1 MRIALTIFFTLTV
14 NWLTAQNIQ
23 PTAEQQAVTLFEQGR
38 LAEAYEQAWRE
49 GAIIK
54 TRYGVISDQYAKN
67 LRLLS
72 EITATIGHDSL
83 ALQYARQEVECRK
96 MLEDINQYELAQAY
110 QNVGRRYLSLDDTE
124 AARLSV
130 QQSLSL
136 ADTIEVAADSLTQ
149 LQFNAAQLYQLT
161 QAYRLADSL
170 YTFIQKQAKN
180 GQSDSQLVVKARYY
194 QSLMYDTF
202 DDSIGQELMNQ
213 LRKQGDTATTLYA
226 ALCYQRANLALEQED
241 WLRARTWYQAAR
253 KVFERDSLPLNAVY
267 ASVLNNLGVIAL
279 ADGEIG
285 IGGQYWEEAYSLS
298 QNVDQYEEGRFW
310 IALANLASYY
320 HENGNATET
329 LALYEKHLASEDT
342 MVNYPWEYAVVV
354 NNAAAIFQNEGNY
367 RQAGEYFSRAIKVLE
382 NSEIIEKKALLHQ
395 ASIYSNAARNYQDLV
410 RFDTA
415 IYYHQKSIE
424 LIKQAAG
431 RESQEYVA
439 AISGIAG
446 LYHDIGYLVEAGI
459 FFQEAINIQKELTG
473 TEHDF
478 YANLLNNY
486 ALVCQAKGNYRKA
499 AELLEKSIATKEK
512 LFGAE
517 HPDYLAAL
525 SNVGL
530 LYLEEGKY
538 TQSRPILE
546 LVTETQREKWG
557 DEHPVMID
565 NYLNLAR
572 LEILTGNYPEAEPLL
587 QQASRLALAHFG
599 ENHPEHARVQL
610 EMAKFYFTLGN
621 FTTAKPLLEVSQQIF
636 QDAYGSFHPDL
647 AAAYQ
652 SLASLYEAQD
662 SIELAE
668 QYYRKALAIDESTL
682 GKQHPS
688 YAVTLSNLATLYQ
701 NNDRYEQALPLL
713 EESLSISEQI
723 LGKEHP
729 FYSTTLLN
737 LGLLYQDLLDY
748 QKATNYIEE
757 AVSVRREVLGELHPD
772 YAYALYSQA
781 VLYHKLE
788 QYEQAEEVFHQ
799 VINNYVQQIH
809 NYFPALSEKE
819 KSAYFQRVEPV
830 FHAFRDFVIDQV
842 YYRETEVSEAKKQRL
857 LGELYN
863 LQLVT
868 KAMLLDASYQLR
880 QAIASQSNTQ
890 TVRQYEQW
898 LAIKEQLGQAY
909 TLSRRERNEQDIDL
923 ASLEDEANQL
933 EKQLSRE
940 SATFAITVDSKQVT
954 WQQVQSQL
962 SSEEAAVEII
972 RIAKDSSTL
981 YAALLLESETEALQL
996 CMLPEGE
1003 TMENKNFYYYQ
1014 NAVKFRISDEL
1025 SYQQYW
1031 QPIQD
1036 QLSDQIL
1043 TVYLAPD
1050 GVYHKINISSLYN
1063 PNAQRYVIDEVDIR
1077 IVSSTRDLTQSGY
1090 YTSTQPQQAYLVG
1103 YPDFQNQV
1111 EYQDSEANID
1121 TTVALLGNPVSVLQ
1135 NTPFAFGISDLPGT
1149 QLEVEVLDR
1158 LLKKKQWVSNT
1169 YLAEEANEK
1178 VVKSVDSPRLLHIA
1192 THGYF
1197 MTDLPVADNGRAYGI
1212 HLQNIS
1218 ANPLL
1223 RAGLLLAGAERS
1235 IHQKNPTDWQA
1246 EDGILTAYEAMNL
1259 QLNGTELVVLSA
1271 CETGLG
1277 DIKNGEGVYG
1287 LQRSFLVAGA
1297 QNVLMSL
1304 WSVSDNSTAELMQ
1317 YFYQY
1322 WLSGQNKHVALRNA
1336 QLAIKEQRPD
1346 PYYWGGFVLIGR

>member
-1 MRIALTIFFTLTV
+1 MRIALTILLTLTA
-14 NWLTAQNIQ
+14 NWLTAQNAS
-23 PTAEQQAVTLFEQGR
+23 PTTHGQAATLLEQGK

-49 GAIIK
+49 GTVTK
-54 TRYGVISDQYAKN
+54 TQHGAISDQYAKSR
-67 LRLLS
+67 RLLS
-72 EITATIGHDSL
+72 DITAMLGYDSL
-83 ALQYARQEVECRK
+83 ALQYAQQEVELRK
-96 MLEDINQYELAQAY
+96 LLEKTDSYLLAQAL
-110 QNVGRRYLSLDDTE
+110 QNTSRRFYAVGNTE
-124 AARLSV
+124 ATRMMV
-130 QQSLSL
+130 QQSLSVIDTAQL
-136 ADTIEVAADSLTQ
+136 ASDFLAQ
-149 LQFNAAQLYQLT
+149 LRFDAAQLYQLT
-161 QAYRLADSL
+161 KAYQSADSL
-170 YTFIQKQAKN
+170 YTFLQKQAAN
-180 GQSDSQLVVKARYY
+180 SQDDRQLVVKARYY

-202 DDSIGQELMNQ
+202 GEDIVRQLMSR
-213 LRKQGDTATTLYA
+213 LRERGDTATSFYA
-226 ALCYQRANLALEQED
+226 TLCYQRANLALAQED
-241 WLRARTWYQAAR
+241 WVKAKTWYQAAQS
-253 KVFERDSLPLNAVY
+253 VFERDSVPLNGVY
-267 ASVLNNLGVIAL
+267 VSVLNNLGAIAL
-279 ADGEIG
+279 ANEETGM
-285 IGGQYWEEAYSLS
+285 GGQYWEKAYSLS
-298 QNVDQYEEGRFW
+298 QSTNQYEQAGFW

-320 HENGNATET
+320 YENGNATET
-329 LALYEKHLASEDT
+329 LVLYEKHLIREDT
-342 MVNYPWEYAVVV
+342 TIDYPWEYAVVL
-354 NNAAAIFQNEGNY
+354 NNAAAIHQDEGDY
-367 RQAGEYFSRAIKVLE
+367 QRAGEYFSRAIKVLE
-382 NSEIIEKKALLHQ
+382 QNRIWEREASLHQ

-415 IYYHQKSIE
+415 IYFHQKSIE

-431 RESQEYVA
+431 RESPEYVA

-446 LYHDIGYLVEAGI
+446 LYHDIGYLVEAEI
-459 FFQEAINIQKELTG
+459 FFQEAINIQKELSG
-473 TEHDF
+473 VEDNF

-486 ALVCQAKGNYRKA
+486 ALVCQSAGNYGKA
-499 AELLEKSIATKEK
+499 AQLLEESVSIKEK
-512 LFGAE
+512 LFGLE

-525 SNVGL
+525 ANVGL
-530 LYLEEGKY
+530 LYLEEGRY
-538 TQSRPILE
+538 TQSRPMLE
-546 LVTETQREKWG
+546 LVAETQREKWG

-587 QQASRLALAHFG
+587 QQATQLSLTHFG
-599 ENHPEHARVQL
+599 EDHPEYARVQL

-621 FTTAKPLLEVSQQIF
+621 FSTAKPLLLLSQQVF
-636 QDAYGSFHPDL
+636 LNAYGSFHPDL
-647 AAAYQ
+647 ATAYQ
-652 SLASLYEAQD
+652 SLAALYEAQD
-662 SIELAE
+662 SIGLAE
-668 QYYRKALAIDESTL
+668 QYYRKALNIDENTL

-701 NNDRYEQALPLL
+701 NNDQYNQALPLL

-748 QKATNYIEE
+748 DKATNYIEE
-757 AVSVRREVLGELHPD
+757 AVSVRREVLGDLHPD

-799 VINNYVQQIH
+799 VTENYVQQIQ
-809 NYFPALSEKE
+809 NYFPALSERE

-842 YYRETEVSEAKKQRL
+842 HYRGVEVSKARKQHL
-857 LGELYN
+857 LSELYN

-880 QAIASQSNTQ
+880 QIIAAQSNAK
-890 TVRQYEQW
+890 TVRQYEKW

-909 TLSRRERNEQDIDL
+909 TLSKREREKQKIDM
-923 ASLEDEANQL
+923 ASLEEQANQL

-940 SATFAITVDSKQVT
+940 SVTFATTIDSKQVT
-954 WQQVQSQL
+954 WQQVQNQL
-962 SSEEAAVEII
+962 NSVEAAIEII
-972 RIAKDSSTL
+972 RVAKDTTIL
-981 YAALLLESETEALQL
+981 YAALILEADTEAPRL
-996 CMLPEGE
+996 CVMPEGGS
-1003 TMENKNFYYYQ
+1003 MENKNFYYYQ

-1031 QPIQD
+1031 QPIKN
-1036 QLSDQIL
+1036 QLSNQIL

-1050 GVYHKINISSLYN
+1050 GVYHKVNISSLYN
-1063 PNAQRYVIDEVDIR
+1063 QATQRYAIDELDIR
-1077 IVSSTRDLTQSGY
+1077 VVSSTRDLTHNEFH
-1090 YTSTQPQQAYLVG
+1090 TATQQAYLIG
-1103 YPDFQNQV
+1103 YPDFQHQGG
-1111 EYQDSEANID
+1111 YQDSEAYLD
-1121 TTVALLGNPVSVLQ
+1121 TTVALPGNSVSVLQ
-1135 NTPFAFGISDLPGT
+1135 NTPFAFGISELPGT
-1149 QLEVEVLDR
+1149 QMEVQVLDQ
-1158 LLKKKQWVSNT
+1158 LLKKERWNSIT
-1169 YLAEEANEK
+1169 YLAEEANET
-1178 VVKSVDSPRLLHIA
+1178 VVKSVESPRLLHIA

-1235 IHQKNPTDWQA
+1235 IQQKNTTDWQD

-1304 WSVSDNSTAELMQ
+1304 WSVSDNSTAELMKH
-1317 YFYQY
+1317 FYQY
-1322 WLSGQNKHVALRNA
+1322 WLAGQNKHEALRNA
-1336 QLAIKEQRPD
+1336 QLAIKEQRSD